1 MVMPGHKVTTGYSK
15 NGLPYARVEGGKRI
29 LFIIDGLDFS
39 HKPPSRF
46 EMTLFGFIKK
56 LKDEFTVY
64 LVRRKPGLSS
74 GYSLKDMADDYADMI
89 RNEIGRPVD
98 VMGISTGGTI
108 AQHFAADHPELI
120 GRLVLAMTGYRLTGD
135 GKMLQWRIAGLTR
148 QGEWRSAAALMSTS
162 MFTGAVLFI
171 LKSIFWLMGK
181 AMFGSPAGP
190 SDGIVEIEAEDAHDF
205 QERLAEITVPTL
217 VIGGDCDFFYPVRA
231 TAEGIPQARLVLYKG
246 VGHTAIMKRR
256 FGTDVL
262 AFLDEVSG

>member
-1 MVMPGHKVTTGYSK
+1 MPGHKVTTGYSK
-15 NGLPYARVEGGKRI
+15 NGLPYARVEGGKRT

-39 HKPPSRF
+39 HRPPSRF

-56 LKDEFTVY
+56 LTDEFTVY
-64 LVRRKPGLSS
+64 LVRRKAGLPA
-74 GYSLKDMADDYADMI
+74 GYSLKDMSDDCAVMI
-89 RNEIGRPVD
+89 KNEIGAPVD

-108 AQHFAADHPELI
+108 AQHFGADHPELI

-135 GKMLQWRIAGLTR
+135 GKMLQWHVAGLTR
-148 QGEWRSAAALMSTS
+148 QGKWRSAAALMSTS
-162 MFTGAVLFI
+162 MFNGVALTLF
-171 LKSIFWLMGK
+171 KSIFWLMGRT
-181 AMFGSPAGP
+181 MFGSPDGP

-205 QERLAEITVPTL
+205 QERLAEIMVPTL

-231 TAEGIPQARLVLYKG
+231 TAEGIPQAQLVLYEG

-262 AFLDEVSG
+262 AFLDESCG